1 MALPPK
7 KEKKVVQNENPV
19 LFRVRL
25 LHHKIAVHDQV
36 RVPKGGEGCVCVY
49 VCGLYSAGKTL
60 QFAVHVV
67 QDLKYIQ
74 S

>member
-36 RVPKGGEGCVCVY
+36 RVPKGGRGVCVCVCVWLIFGRKNTS
-49 VCGLYSAGKTL
+49 VCSSRRAR
-60 QFAVHVV
+60 
-67 QDLKYIQ
+67 